1 MKRNLRTPVA
11 LAAALTA
18 LSLPSSADVFSGAAA
33 TATAASGAFPITV
46 LSAGVPKA
54 LSTTT
59 LGSRGT
65 VTPSATLFGGFQINS
80 PGDIYIAVRGNSLGT
95 LGVTQSFLDAPRTR
109 LFNQAGQDLIN
120 DASGNAGFNACV
132 AGSAFGGPVV
142 SYYQNVRGAP
152 VHLRDACV
160 AVNVPAGVYTF
171 TVTPSSQSGVTS
183 VPSSGQVLFEVT
195 LAP

>member
-1 MKRNLRTPVA
+1 MKRSLRIPALVA
-11 LAAALTA
+11 SLAA

-46 LSAGVPKA
+46 LAAGVPKA
-54 LSTTT
+54 LSTQT
-59 LGSRGT
+59 LGSRAT
-65 VTPSATLFGGFQINS
+65 VTPSATLFGGFEIRAA
-80 PGDIYIAVRGNSLGT
+80 GDVYIAVRGNSLGT
-95 LGVTQSFLDAPRTR
+95 LGITQNFLDAPRTR
-109 LFNQAGQDLIN
+109 LFNQAGQDLII

-142 SYYQNVRGAP
+142 TYYQNVRGQP

-171 TVTPSSQSGVTS
+171 TVTPSPANGANS
-183 VPSSGQVLFEVT
+183 VPSSGEVLFEVT